1 MDSLQEKFQLTIPE
15 TPSAKE
21 EGEHRWADFKSARS
35 TGEAGFQHVDNAS
48 STGTAFEKLNYLP
61 PGMDISNQ
69 KRKRINNMPLSMAG
83 ATDVSADVNDKY
95 FEEGFQCYDLAGTD
109 DQYSGEHMDLF
120 YGEATDPDTGRTGF
134 VERNNYLD
142 RS

>member
-1 MDSLQEKFQLTIPE
+1 MDSLQEKFQITVPE

-21 EGEHRWADFKSARS
+21 EGEHKWADFSSART
-35 TGEAGFQHVDNAS
+35 TGEAGFHHSNPS
-48 STGTAFEKLNYLP
+48 SAQGSSMQKMNYMP
-61 PGMDISNQ
+61 PGMEIANQ
-69 KRKRINNMPLSMAG
+69 RRKRIDHMPLTIAG
-83 ATDVSADVNDKY
+83 ASDVSEDVKPES
-95 FEEGFQCYDLAGTD
+95 FEEGYLCYDLAGTD

-120 YGEATDPDTGRTGF
+120 YGEAKDPETGRTGF